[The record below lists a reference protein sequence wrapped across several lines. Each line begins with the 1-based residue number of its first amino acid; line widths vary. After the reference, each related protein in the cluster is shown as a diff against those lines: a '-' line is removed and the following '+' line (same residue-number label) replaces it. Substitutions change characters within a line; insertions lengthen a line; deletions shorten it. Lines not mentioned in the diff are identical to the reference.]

1 MNPHYLGGTAMNATQ
16 NEEGV
21 DYRKIYYHLAGAVE
35 TAIRILID
43 AQQACEDILL
53 EDPIPAEGEASDS
66 GDNA

>member
-1 MNPHYLGGTAMNATQ
+1 MNATQ
-16 NEEGV
+16 NGKCV
-21 DYRKIYYHLAGAVE
+21 DYRKMYYHLAGAVE

-53 EDPIPAEGEASDS
+53 EDPTPAEGEASDS

>member
-1 MNPHYLGGTAMNATQ
+1 MNATQ
-16 NEEGV
+16 YEEGV
-21 DYRKIYYHLAGAVE
+21 DYRKMYYHLAGAVE

-53 EDPIPAEGEASDS
+53 EDPTPAEGEASDS